1 MTNQTTSQSG
11 NDGWQEFEHCGQRWS
26 FNEDELAQLDE
37 EDGSFHFVR
46 YHRLQ
51 QPDIECVKILIDDM

>member
-1 MTNQTTSQSG
+1 MTNQTTSQTG
-11 NDGWQEFEHCGQRWS
+11 NDGWQEFEHGGQRWS

-51 QPDIECVKILIDDM
+51 QPDID